1 MRKLIVIAAAATA
14 LAGFAVPAT
23 ALAADPKDAV
33 EVSAKGAVV
42 PPPAAGM
49 GQVVF
54 FRPGKFVGSAIRC
67 TVRED
72 GKMVGRAG
80 NGKYFVLPAAP
91 GPHRFTTKTEATD
104 TLNVEVEPDETTFVK
119 CSIGM
124 GVMAGRPNLSP
135 ATAEDFGKVAHK
147 IKLVDTEDMAKD
159 IAEDEKDRAKAGS
172 AATAGN

>member
-1 MRKLIVIAAAATA
+1 MRKWIVMAAVATA
-14 LAGFAVPAT
+14 LSGLGTPA
-23 ALAADPKDAV
+23 AQAADTKDAAEASSKV
-33 EVSAKGAVV
+33 AVIA
-42 PPPAAGM
+42 PPAPGM

-80 NGKYFVLPAAP
+80 NGKYFVLLATP

-104 TLNVEVEPDETTFVK
+104 TLNVEVEPDETTYVK
-119 CSIGM
+119 CAIGM

-159 IAEDEKDRAKAGS
+159 IAEDEKDRAKA
-172 AATAGN
+172 AAAAAGN

>member
-1 MRKLIVIAAAATA
+1 MRNFMFFLAAAS
-14 LAGFAVPAT
+14 
-23 ALAADPKDAV
+23 ALAATPAMAGDSDKTAAV
-33 EVSAKGAVV
+33 IPV
-42 PPPAAGM
+42 PAAGQ

-80 NGKYFVLPAAP
+80 NGKYFVLPATP

-104 TLNVEVEPDETTFVK
+104 TLNVEVEPDETTYVK

-135 ATAEDFGKVAHK
+135 ATAEEFAKVAHK
-147 IKLVDTEDMAKD
+147 IKPVDAEEMAKD
-159 IAEDEKDRAKAGS
+159 IAEDEKDRAKAS
-172 AATAGN
+172 PAASAGN

>member
-1 MRKLIVIAAAATA
+1 MRKWIVMAAAATA
-14 LAGFAVPAT
+14 LSGLAVPA
-23 ALAADPKDAV
+23 AQAAGKEEA
-33 EVSAKGAVV
+33 EASAKVAVI
-42 PPPAAGM
+42 PPPAPGM

-80 NGKYFVLPAAP
+80 NGKYFVLPATP

-104 TLNVEVEPDETTFVK
+104 TLNVEVEPDETTYVK
-119 CSIGM
+119 CAIGM

-147 IKLVDTEDMAKD
+147 IKLADTEEMAKD
-159 IAEDEKDRAKAGS
+159 IAEDEKDRAKA
-172 AATAGN
+172 AATAAGN